1 MISIMISLILIFNIN
16 INALMIVN
24 MLIFITY
31 HEWLPYLMI
40 LTYLTGG
47 LNPSEKYESQ
57 LG

>member
-40 LTYLTGG
+40 LTYLIGG